1 MRSND
6 YHKGEKKQDFVR
18 TNERIRIPR
27 VLVIDENNQ
36 NIGEVSNKDAL
47 AMARA
52 VGLDLVE
59 VSPNARPPVCRI
71 MDYGKFMYERQKKT
85 KNKGAVTKEKE
96 ISFRYVISEHDMATK
111 ANQAKKFLEQGHRV
125 KLMVFFEKR
134 EKAHK
139 QEGFVVM
146 TKMYDLLKEVAQMDN
161 PPIMEGGNIIARLD
175 LKKAKKDEQGSRQ
188 KPAN

>member
-6 YHKGEKKQDFVR
+6 YHKCEKKQDFVR

-85 KNKGAVTKEKE
+85 KNKGSVTKEKE

-125 KLMVFFEKR
+125 KLMVYFEKR

-146 TKMYDLLKEVAQMDN
+146 TKMYDLLKEVAQMDK

-175 LKKAKKDEQGSRQ
+175 LKKAKKDE
-188 KPAN
+188 